1 MTASNR
7 VAETQSPMVAVL
19 LRLGWQ
25 RRSACLLLLS
35 IAALDGACARS
46 PRPRI
51 DAVEDDRTMV
61 LINDRMVPVVAGNAY
76 DLIWRAAGDSPL
88 RTRTSADDDPPV
100 VVMDG
105 VLLGSSS
112 ILQDLNAFQISSIV
126 VLSPRQA
133 FRAYGPR
140 ARAGAIVVKSR

>member
-1 MTASNR
+1 MTLSNLPAATESR
-7 VAETQSPMVAVL
+7 MVALL
-19 LRLGWQ
+19 LRQAWQ

-35 IAALDGACARS
+35 IAAVDGGCARS

-61 LINDRMVPVVAGNAY
+61 LINGRMVPIVPGNAY

-88 RTRTSADDDPPV
+88 RSRTSADGDPPV

-105 VLLGSSS
+105 VLLGSSG
-112 ILQDLNAFQISSIV
+112 ILQDMNTFQVRSIV

-140 ARAGAIVVKSR
+140 ARTGAIVVTSR